1 MMLRWLFV
9 DPYIAY
15 KIPEIRWLIAR
26 SYVLRL
32 IRNLVV
38 TVSLIICIPF
48 IAITLLGDLA
58 SIICKI
64 INIPGRGLAR
74 MHSDAIDVVRD
85 TMTVE
90 DIRFRAYGEMPP
102 RIIGLVS
109 KTDDSEESDH
119 VET

>member
-26 SYVLRL
+26 TYVLRI

-48 IAITLLGDLA
+48 IAITLLGELT

-64 INIPGRGLAR
+64 INIPGQNLSKMHRDAR
-74 MHSDAIDVVRD
+74 DVVRE

-102 RIIGLVS
+102 RIIGFVS